1 MGAVRIFTAE
11 GVFCGHV
18 YNADESIYYPAA
30 SDANYYPSEYDS
42 EDTDWSLICEINSY
56 WSTDFEY
63 GDLTF
68 AYGFQNQTTGSTEQ
82 ICIQQEAFVDTST
95 CDNYQST
102 LDDDTWYELIDDVIG
117 YTEIILRASIG
128 CRICNE
134 DAEPYITY
142 EEQFGMPVL
151 NCKDDLN
158 STAINEPCGFGQI
171 TAMVGVIESLE
182 ELECVTC
189 ESLIPNCTSCNSS
202 DYCSLCAEGYRQAT
216 IKDSEGNDRV
226 LCLYEYC
233 GVFGSGDSCQEMP
246 AELENCARSG
256 VVSIDNRPYADC
268 TKCNAGYFL
277 QQTDVEDTTGITW
290 QLGSCNGKSKSILTL
305 FFLAQIGQ
313 QTLDFFI

>member
-1 MGAVRIFTAE
+1 
-11 GVFCGHV
+11 
-18 YNADESIYYPAA
+18 
-30 SDANYYPSEYDS
+30 
-42 EDTDWSLICEINSY
+42 
-56 WSTDFEY
+56 
-63 GDLTF
+63 
-68 AYGFQNQTTGSTEQ
+68 
-82 ICIQQEAFVDTST
+82 
-95 CDNYQST
+95 
-102 LDDDTWYELIDDVIG
+102 
-117 YTEIILRASIG
+117 
-128 CRICNE
+128 
-134 DAEPYITY
+134 
-142 EEQFGMPVL
+142 MPVL

-256 VVSIDNRPYADC
+256 VVSINNRPYADC

-277 QQTDVEDTTGITW
+277 QQTDVEDSTGITY
-290 QLGSCNGKSKSILTL
+290 QLGSCHGKSKSILTL